1 MLTQTSNLRFSEEAI
16 PQMDILY
23 NYALRLTRN
32 RDDAADL
39 LQETYL
45 KAYRNWNQYQSGSNV
60 RAWMFQIMKNS
71 FINIYRK
78 RIKRPPTVDYSEV
91 QDYSLPLG
99 YENDELADPVRTI
112 FPRLLDDDVERA
124 LDSLPEDFRTVIVL
138 CDLEGLPYNE
148 IAAILRC
155 PVGTVRS
162 RLHRGRGLLR
172 SKLLHYGRIHGRVVE
187 NVSEHAEILS

>member
-1 MLTQTSNLRFSEEAI
+1 MLTQSSDVHFTDEAI

-45 KAYRNWNQYQSGSNV
+45 KAYHNWSQYQHGSNV

-78 RIKRPPTVDYSEV
+78 RSKRPPIVDYSEV
-91 QDYSLPLG
+91 QDYSIPIG
-99 YENDELADPVRTI
+99 YNENETNDPISTI

-124 LDSLPEDFRTVIVL
+124 LDSLPEDFRTVIIL

-148 IAAILRC
+148 IAGIVRC

-172 SKLLHYGRIHGRVVE
+172 ARLMSYARNHWRVFSKVPAGPDVDD
-187 NVSEHAEILS
+187 